1 MRWLRVWWP
10 ALVWAACIFTFS
22 TSAFTSENTSK
33 VIIPFLHWLLPHL
46 SQETLLVMHHLI
58 RKSGH
63 FTEYFIF
70 SLLVLRGMR
79 AGQRHTRLGSALAA
93 IVVAAVYAGFDEFH
107 QSFVPGRTAAFAD
120 VLLDTAGGI
129 AAQVVAALVVLLGDV
144 REKQKRK
151 VRAPATGSAG
161 SRGN

>member
-10 ALVWAACIFTFS
+10 ALVWAACIFSFS
-22 TSAFTSENTSK
+22 TSAFTSENTSR
-33 VIIPFLHWLLPHL
+33 IIVPFLHWLFPRVP
-46 SQETLLVMHHLI
+46 QEMLFAIHHLI

-63 FTEYFIF
+63 FIEYFIF

-79 AGQRHTRLGSALAA
+79 AGQKHTRLGSALAA
-93 IVVAAVYAGFDEFH
+93 IGVAAVYAGLDEFH

-129 AAQVVAALVVLLGDV
+129 AAQVVAALVVLLGDL
-144 REKQKRK
+144 REKRK
-151 VRAPATGSAG
+151 MKHREH
-161 SRGN
+161 